1 MILVVKSIL
10 IFLIFFHQ
18 HLNSQNIETIGT
30 QESFKTKIWEDL
42 RKASSTSPTSFHI
55 TTDRNWYFTGDE
67 IWFKVYLLTSG
78 LPETRSGVLY
88 VDLSDSTGHVL
99 IKKKLLISD
108 FGTSYGVIHLL
119 EDHKSGWYSLRVQT
133 EWNRNFN
140 HGFEKPIY
148 VNARGNLPPD
158 ISITK
163 IVSEKERVCLFPEGG
178 NFVAGLQN
186 RFAVKTVNENGNPEP
201 GQLFVIDTISKD
213 TLTKFK
219 TSSNGLGQFTLTP
232 NQSQNIIVF
241 ANWANGKVSKHSL
254 PAMILSGI
262 TLQTSLVSEKLYYKI
277 ESNKDFTF
285 EGDEILFAAVMHNE
299 VVFSKLFRKA
309 NETFTFSSYIPMNSF
324 PAGVISL
331 RLYSSTGK
339 LVAMRNVYNH
349 KERQAI
355 ADGKL
360 IRFEPKVKNEITI
373 SLPDTLFGTYSVG
386 ITDADLIRPD
396 IIDPYTKEENILNE
410 NPFTLFQLY
419 QSLGKEIDLYLL
431 TLHDNFKQAAAID
444 SISEIKFNH
453 EAGINIA
460 GKIEYERPGYQ
471 ISGSVINFFPK
482 NLAYG
487 NFILTDTLDSKG
499 NFRLQNLLV
508 PDSTVLYWKING
520 FDKKNENKLKL
531 TLNESWFDSLRLR
544 PTLFKEKNLIK
555 KEDAK
560 STTQTVLNKYYE
572 TDSLYNVK
580 SKTLK
585 EVTVFS
591 TRKNRVE
598 ELEQKYAGASLFAG
612 KLGFAS
618 TYDLEEEKGFY
629 FSVFTYL
636 QTRVPGLKVLG
647 NFDNP
652 LLI

>member
-1 MILVVKSIL
+1 M
-10 IFLIFFHQ
+10 
-18 HLNSQNIETIGT
+18 
-30 QESFKTKIWEDL
+30 
-42 RKASSTSPTSFHI
+42 
-55 TTDRNWYFTGDE
+55 
-67 IWFKVYLLTSG
+67 
-78 LPETRSGVLY
+78 
-88 VDLSDSTGHVL
+88 
-99 IKKKLLISD
+99 
-108 FGTSYGVIHLL
+108 
-119 EDHKSGWYSLRVQT
+119 
-133 EWNRNFN
+133 
-140 HGFEKPIY
+140 
-148 VNARGNLPPD
+148 
-158 ISITK
+158 
-163 IVSEKERVCLFPEGG
+163 
-178 NFVAGLQN
+178 
-186 RFAVKTVNENGNPEP
+186 
-201 GQLFVIDTISKD
+201 
-213 TLTKFK
+213 
-219 TSSNGLGQFTLTP
+219 
-232 NQSQNIIVF
+232 
-241 ANWANGKVSKHSL
+241 
-254 PAMILSGI
+254 
-262 TLQTSLVSEKLYYKI
+262 
-277 ESNKDFTF
+277 
-285 EGDEILFAAVMHNE
+285 
-299 VVFSKLFRKA
+299 
-309 NETFTFSSYIPMNSF
+309 
-324 PAGVISL
+324 
-331 RLYSSTGK
+331 
-339 LVAMRNVYNH
+339 
-349 KERQAI
+349 
-355 ADGKL
+355 
-360 IRFEPKVKNEITI
+360 KNEITI

-396 IIDPYTKEENILNE
+396 IIDLYTKEENILNE

-591 TRKNRVE
+591 TKKNRVE

-652 LLI
+652 LLIYRTPMTLKGDKVTNVAIFLNDTKVEARDVTAIPVSEIGYLKIFRAPFANQLALEDQGPDSQPISLVITIYLRKDARKPETTTDPFFLRSFAVNGYSLPPQFPATEYSKNFESEAIPDKRVTLYWNPELAFINGRAHIVFYNNDFSKKYLIQIEGINELGEAVCFRQIIER